1 MSNSRNFN
9 SNIPVKRNILVLEKS
24 PLFLSIKPILMISS
38 LSTNF
43 RQRLA
48 QCVLFFCSL
57 SAQSNSEL
65 ILRFQ
70 ILKKKLYL
78 KNHKNHNR
86 SQIEQIEGP
95 DHKHRLSQTV
105 GYRLPDTSHPNQET
119 RLRQRA
125 KIRYQKFLIIK
136 ILLRFS
142 FRLSEEI
149 ISVNN
154 VIKTPSNI
162 FEKSFLNNG
171 ILEF

>member
-1 MSNSRNFN
+1 MTNSRNFN
-9 SNIPVKRNILVLEKS
+9 SNIPVKRNILVLEKKS
-24 PLFLSIKPILMISS
+24 PLIVHKAHFDDQLIIDKFSPS
-38 LSTNF
+38 
-43 RQRLA
+43 

-70 ILKKKLYL
+70 ILKKLYL
-78 KNHKNHNR
+78 KKHKNNNH

-125 KIRYQKFLIIK
+125 KIRYQKFLIIN
-136 ILLRFS
+136 IL
-142 FRLSEEI
+142 I
-149 ISVNN
+149 KVNFHAVGRN
-154 VIKTPSNI
+154 YRD
-162 FEKSFLNNG
+162 E
-171 ILEF
+171 